1 MSRASPWTPT
11 NAQPAGYRE
20 DKKRRL
26 PQGHAGELSSRSA
39 HEDLDDMFA
48 SLSIDSVLAHENSG
62 DRPKDRKRK
71 ACQQNAGNLTNTL
84 PDDVFEN
91 MFASLAIE
99 DARVTS
105 TASTRS
111 WKRGPIILDD
121 KILAEGNSDCT
132 TSTDSRRPR
141 SEVFIERANEL
152 LLHHDGTGVRVFQV
166 RFDLNS
172 THAAHLDKW
181 VQFAS
186 EVGAKYLKLSLG
198 KNKTSCPE
206 HLVTANRYTF
216 PLHCFGDA
224 QRTSIRK
231 LDLRNCKFTPPLDSS
246 AFSSILYLFLI
257 RVTITDSGIQN
268 ICSCCPFLS
277 FLRLGRCDNLVNVRI
292 SHELLF
298 HLDIFHCN
306 KLVSIEIHASRLLG
320 FEYDGHEVH
329 INYASTPNMRF
340 LVNKFGNRNCS
351 LPNNL
356 DAMKWI
362 SRITLTFFSP
372 LEEPDFMLYAEKFMA
387 LQSIHLFILPSWN
400 NVLAIANLLKATPDL
415 KRLRLEAR
423 SGDHHYRDD
432 VQLQVSWPEGISL
445 KSLRFITVGGFT
457 AQAPLVELL
466 VFMVHASTGS
476 GRTYLQID
484 PHHHLCKG
492 LGRWVR
498 EDVGDEPARDRARK
512 AAKEI
517 LHSRLPPSVKLV
529 MK

>member
-1 MSRASPWTPT
+1 
-11 NAQPAGYRE
+11 
-20 DKKRRL
+20 
-26 PQGHAGELSSRSA
+26 
-39 HEDLDDMFA
+39 MFA
-48 SLSIDSVLAHENSG
+48 SLSIDSVLAQENSG
-62 DRPKDRKRK
+62 NCPKDRKRK
-71 ACQQNAGNLTNTL
+71 SCQENVANLTNTL

-91 MFASLAIE
+91 MFASLAIQ
-99 DARVTS
+99 DSRVAS

-132 TSTDSRRPR
+132 TSTDFRRPR
-141 SEVFIERANEL
+141 SETFIERANEVL
-152 LLHHDGTGVRVFQV
+152 LQHDGTGVRVFQV

-206 HLVTANRYTF
+206 HLVTANRYSF
-216 PLHCFGDA
+216 PLHCFGDG
-224 QRTSIRK
+224 QKRTSIRK

-257 RVTITDSGIQN
+257 RVTITDSGVQN

-277 FLRLGRCDNLVNVRI
+277 FLRLGRCDDLVNVRI
-292 SHELLF
+292 SHEALF

-320 FEYDGHEVH
+320 FQYDGQEAH

-356 DAMKWI
+356 DAMRRI

-372 LEEPDFMLYAEKFMA
+372 SEEPDCMLYAKKFMA

-432 VQLQVSWPEGISL
+432 VQLQVS
-445 KSLRFITVGGFT
+445 
-457 AQAPLVELL
+457 
-466 VFMVHASTGS
+466 
-476 GRTYLQID
+476 
-484 PHHHLCKG
+484 
-492 LGRWVR
+492 
-498 EDVGDEPARDRARK
+498 
-512 AAKEI
+512 
-517 LHSRLPPSVKLV
+517 
-529 MK
+529 